1 MDRNLRRCIHK
12 AGVTLDLEL
21 ELVETTIQL
30 KKPKLMVRKVFWP
43 CFSMYSWVRTLST
56 SFPEYMFGGFRLEE
70 EEKEWRSLFKWFW
83 SIYRGYDSDHPIYQM
98 EAVDTSLCIPIMTH
112 GDEGRGLRSQAFMVQ
127 SFQFLISHLGPYT
140 TNTSGK
146 LAWKKF
152 IFLVYIVSVDSKS
165 AT

>member
-43 CFSMYSWVRTLST
+43 CFSMNSWIQTLST
-56 SFPEYMFGGFRLEE
+56 SFPEYVFGGFRLE

-83 SIYRGYDSDHPIYQM
+83 SRYRRYDSDHPIYQVD
-98 EAVDTSLCIPIMTH
+98 AIDTSLCIP
-112 GDEGRGLRSQAFMVQ
+112 MVQ

-146 LAWKKF
+146 LALKKVIF
-152 IFLVYIVSVDSKS
+152 KCTFLV
-165 AT
+165 